1 MKTVLDSSELKK
13 RPTELTISRY
23 DQMVLE
29 NDKDIDW
36 WWSLLAKIFSWLLLA
51 GYIVFPSTF
60 ASLQRS
66 RALESMGVVGYI
78 VSRGV
83 NDFLISLASI
93 LSGSA
98 SIGLAWLWF
107 KRRTNY
113 IWVNQQIIIPTLVNS
128 LMGFFSTLLN
138 LYTVH
143 GGEWSTTA
151 IVTAT
156 VTAWWLFASCI
167 LCLIYRF
174 LLNRLQRIEADDV
187 DQLNI
192 PDKI

>member
-1 MKTVLDSSELKK
+1 
-13 RPTELTISRY
+13 
-23 DQMVLE
+23 MVLE

-36 WWSLLAKIFSWLLLA
+36 WWSLLAKVFSWLLLA

-60 ASLQRS
+60 ASLRRS

-78 VSRGV
+78 VSRGL

-107 KRRTNY
+107 KWRTNY

-167 LCLIYRF
+167 LCLVYRY
-174 LLNRLQRIEADDV
+174 LLNQLQCIEVDDV
-187 DQLNI
+187 DQSKLSE
-192 PDKI
+192 KI

>member
-1 MKTVLDSSELKK
+1 MVLD
-13 RPTELTISRY
+13 
-23 DQMVLE
+23 
-29 NDKDIDW
+29 NDRNIGW
-36 WWSLLAKIFSWLLLA
+36 WWSLLAKVFSWLLLA

-60 ASLQRS
+60 ASLRRS

-78 VSRGV
+78 VSRGL

-107 KRRTNY
+107 RLRANY

-128 LMGFFSTLLN
+128 LMGLSSTLLN
-138 LYTVH
+138 IYTVH
-143 GGEWSTTA
+143 GGEWSATA

-156 VTAWWLFASCI
+156 VTAWWLFVSCA
-167 LCLIYRF
+167 LYLIYRC
-174 LLNRLQRIEADDV
+174 LLQRLQRSDDV
-187 DQLNI
+187 DVAGSAG
-192 PDKI
+192 PAEKG